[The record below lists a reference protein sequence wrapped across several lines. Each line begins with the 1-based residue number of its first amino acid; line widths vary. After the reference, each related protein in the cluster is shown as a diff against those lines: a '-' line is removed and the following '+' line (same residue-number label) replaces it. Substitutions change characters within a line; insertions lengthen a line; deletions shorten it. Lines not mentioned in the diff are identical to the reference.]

1 MPVPTGKIRGLQ
13 DIRTHAGR
21 AEDIRLPHQALL
33 RVAWLEMEKY
43 RRVTEKRTAVHR
55 VQSIDERVREIELEQ
70 HRLMSTVRVPRPPSN
85 SDCEDRCDSRQSG
98 FKIRY

>member
-1 MPVPTGKIRGLQ
+1 MPVPTSKIRGLQ

-21 AEDIRLPHQALL
+21 AEETRLPHQVLL

-43 RRVTEKRTAVHR
+43 RRMSERQSAALR
-55 VQSIDERVREIELEQ
+55 VRSIDQRLREIDLEQ
-70 HRLMSTVRVPRPPSN
+70 QSLMSTVRLPKQSCN
-85 SDCEDRCDSRQSG
+85 SDCEDPCDSRKSG